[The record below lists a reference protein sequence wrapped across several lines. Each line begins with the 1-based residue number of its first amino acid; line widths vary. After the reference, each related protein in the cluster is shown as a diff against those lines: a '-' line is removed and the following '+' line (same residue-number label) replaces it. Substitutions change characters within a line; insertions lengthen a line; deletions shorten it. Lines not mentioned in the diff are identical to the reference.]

1 LAKNL
6 VNQSNI
12 PRVAG
17 DILSKNLLALIMQI
31 DHVHFYGEDAHK
43 SCKWFQENL
52 YFHHL
57 STEINQHTHTEI
69 IASGKVQFRLSSPL
83 NSSSPVAD
91 FLRNHP
97 PGLVDIA
104 LVVDD
109 VTGVI
114 DRATSCGSK
123 ILQPI
128 HNHQGTKSAQIAA
141 WGTLNHTLLE
151 QPSSSSSLGTPIEIP
166 LALLLEGQEGS
177 HQRSKQS
184 PYLGIDH
191 LVLNVPKGEMSSVAR
206 WYGRV
211 FHLQPQQEFLIKT
224 EKSGLSSQV
233 MVHPHSGFQLPI
245 NEPTSS
251 NSQIQEFLD
260 LNHGAGIQHLAL
272 QVQDLIQLVPK
283 IRGKEINFLRVS
295 PNYYQEL
302 ALREDLPINPEE
314 LASILEQDI
323 LIDWQIGNS
332 QSLLLQIFTQP
343 IFSQPTFFL
352 ELIERRSQ
360 AQGFGAGNF
369 QALFTAM
376 EQEQLRRL
384 G

>member
-1 LAKNL
+1 
-6 VNQSNI
+6 
-12 PRVAG
+12 
-17 DILSKNLLALIMQI
+17 MQI

-69 IASGKVQFRLSSPL
+69 IASGTVQFRLSSPL

-91 FLRNHP
+91 FLQAHP
-97 PGLVDIA
+97 PGVVDIA
-104 LVVDD
+104 LIVDD
-109 VTGVI
+109 LSRVI
-114 DRATSCGSK
+114 DRVTSCGGK

-141 WGTLNHTLLE
+141 WGTLNHTILE
-151 QPSSSSSLGTPIEIP
+151 QPSSPSQLVALRKAFQEIP
-166 LALLLEGQEGS
+166 EGIFEETPEEESKNLATFEP
-177 HQRSKQS
+177 S

-206 WYGRV
+206 WYERI

-224 EKSGLSSQV
+224 ANSGLSSQV

-272 QVQDLIQLVPK
+272 QVQDLIQIVPK
-283 IRGKEINFLRVS
+283 IRGREIEFLRVS

-302 ALREDLPINPEE
+302 ALRADLPLNPEE
-314 LASILEQDI
+314 LASILEQNI
-323 LIDWQIGNS
+323 LIDWQTKNS
-332 QSLLLQIFTQP
+332 QSLLLQIFTKP

>member
-1 LAKNL
+1 
-6 VNQSNI
+6 
-12 PRVAG
+12 
-17 DILSKNLLALIMQI
+17 MQI

-52 YFHHL
+52 DFHRL

-69 IASGKVQFRLSSPL
+69 IASGTVQFHLSSPL

-91 FLRNHP
+91 FLQKHP

-109 VTGVI
+109 IAAVI

-141 WGTLNHTLLE
+141 WGTLSHTLLE
-151 QPSSSSSLGTPIEIP
+151 QPSSPPSLANSLKIPMEILGEISEEQAGNNHP
-166 LALLLEGQEGS
+166 PEL
-177 HQRSKQS
+177 S

-191 LVLNVPKGEMSSVAR
+191 LVLNVPKGEMFQVAL
-206 WYGRV
+206 WYEQV
-211 FHLQPQQEFLIKT
+211 FYLQPQQKFLIQT
-224 EKSGLSSQV
+224 ASSGLSSQV
-233 MVHPHSGFQLPI
+233 MVHPQTDFKLPI
-245 NEPTSS
+245 NEPTSN

-272 QVQDLIQLVPK
+272 QVQDLIQIVPK
-283 IRGKEINFLRVS
+283 IRGKEIEFLRVS

-302 ALREDLPINPEE
+302 ALREDLPINSEE
-314 LASILEQDI
+314 LVSILESDI
-323 LIDWQIGNS
+323 LIDWQTGNS

-376 EQEQLRRL
+376 EQEQLERQ

>member
-1 LAKNL
+1 LWGIFLAKTYW
-6 VNQSNI
+6 Q
-12 PRVAG
+12 
-17 DILSKNLLALIMQI
+17 LIMQI

-69 IASGKVQFRLSSPL
+69 IASGTVQFRLSSPL
-83 NSSSPVAD
+83 NSSSPVAS
-91 FLRNHP
+91 FLQVHP

-109 VTGVI
+109 LAGVI

-128 HNHQGTKSAQIAA
+128 QNYQGTESAQIAA
-141 WGTLNHTLLE
+141 WGTLSHTLLE
-151 QPSSSSSLGTPIEIP
+151 QPSSYLLRTPITIP
-166 LALLLEGQEGS
+166 LEVPEEQEGS
-177 HQRSKQS
+177 HHHSKQS

-191 LVLNVPKGEMSSVAR
+191 LVLNVPKGEMSQVAR
-206 WYGRV
+206 WYEQV
-211 FHLQPQQEFLIKT
+211 FHLQSQQEFLIET
-224 EKSGLSSQV
+224 ASSGLSSQV
-233 MVHPHSGFQLPI
+233 MVHPQTGFQLPI

-302 ALREDLPINPEE
+302 ALREDLPINSEE

-323 LIDWQIGNS
+323 LIDWQTGNS

-369 QALFTAM
+369 RALFTAM